1 MGVSDKNKRYFFET
15 DEWYMGLQY
24 RCCLQRYELKLIK
37 QGKNTENKTVSFI
50 I

>member
-37 QGKNTENKTVSFI
+37 QGKNTENKSVFPL
-50 I
+50 